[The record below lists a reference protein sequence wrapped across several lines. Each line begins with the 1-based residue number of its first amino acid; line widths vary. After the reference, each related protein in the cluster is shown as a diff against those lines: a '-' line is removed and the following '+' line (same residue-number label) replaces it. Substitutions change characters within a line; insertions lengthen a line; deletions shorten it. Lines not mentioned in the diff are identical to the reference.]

1 MIYDTDLP
9 VKTITNGSITQ
20 RCGFW
25 HKARRLPYNLLMYL
39 TEGQLTVRV
48 DRTIYEMRH
57 GDILIVPQG
66 VRYEPLETDGCSYHY
81 FHFNIIDNHTE
92 TVASANRKQD
102 FLYTHI
108 CEPSS
113 VLHLDILNRTNDSPR
128 ILEIFRRIPN
138 ISPYRNPAEKLLID
152 NSLKEIL
159 ILASQELHISAKPNK
174 IFTDVVEYIK
184 ENYYMNIT
192 AAKLSRRFR
201 VSSSY
206 LARLF
211 RENLGLTTIDFL
223 NKVRVD
229 NASALIFEAHK
240 PLEEIAT
247 HVGYKN
253 KSSFSR
259 MFKKFRGI
267 TPLAYKQNIKLSEK
281 TP

>member
-1 MIYDTDLP
+1 MIYDTDFP

-25 HKARRLPYNLLMYL
+25 HKGRRLPYNLLMYI

-48 DRTIYEMRH
+48 NRVIYEMRH

-66 VRYEPLETDGCSYHY
+66 IRYEPLETDGCSYHY
-81 FHFNIIDNHTE
+81 FHFNIVNNKAESLDSE
-92 TVASANRKQD
+92 NRNQE
-102 FLYTHI
+102 FRYTHI
-108 CEPSS
+108 CEPDS
-113 VLHLDILNRTNDSPR
+113 VLHLDVLTRTNDSPR
-128 ILEIFRRIPN
+128 ILEIFRRLPS

-152 NSLKEIL
+152 NALKEIL
-159 ILASQELHISAKPNK
+159 ILASQEIHISVKQHK
-174 IFTDVVEYIK
+174 TFLDVVEYIK
-184 ENYYMNIT
+184 ENYYMDIT
-192 AAKLSRRFR
+192 ATKLSRRFR
-201 VSSSY
+201 VSPNC
-206 LARLF
+206 LARIF
-211 RENLGLTTIDFL
+211 RENLGITTMDFL

-247 HVGYKN
+247 YVGFKN

-259 MFKKFRGI
+259 MFKRFRGI
-267 TPLAYKQNIKLSEK
+267 SPIAYKRNIKLTEK